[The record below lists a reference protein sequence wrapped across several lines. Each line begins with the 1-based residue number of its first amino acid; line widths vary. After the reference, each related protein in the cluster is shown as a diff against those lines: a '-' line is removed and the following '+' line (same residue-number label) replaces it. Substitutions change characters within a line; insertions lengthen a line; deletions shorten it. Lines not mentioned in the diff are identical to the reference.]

1 MAQKNRNYYTSENL
15 NASNQKIR
23 SNLYNDVKQHS
34 NQENH
39 IQSKHSRK
47 PERRLSFKNL
57 MLSALV
63 MFCVTIVSFTLNIK
77 ASPNENFLAL
87 GISGWEPISNVEAE
101 EVKEVKEVKSTSVKN
116 KKRLA
121 KANEEKSKELAS
133 SSFSVEK
140 KENVSKEKEE
150 NANQPAEVMP
160 TPTAPVS
167 TPTPAP
173 APKLSA
179 SEYEVQLLAKLIYRE
194 MHGYYEEPSWYG
206 LTKTQGL
213 RAAIITGCVVRNRRD
228 NQSTKWSNITEVLAA
243 RNQYGAGGQSS
254 ISAIEAQP
262 LSQDFYNIAYA
273 ILCYNEQ
280 SLAQSLVGNE
290 PDYNKQDFQIPAN
303 VFYQSQYSS
312 LGSSHYA
319 AIGNQV
325 YDYK

>member
-47 PERRLSFKNL
+47 PKRRLSFKNL

-87 GISGWEPISNVEAE
+87 GISGWEPIPNVEAE

-133 SSFSVEK
+133 SSF
-140 KENVSKEKEE
+140 
-150 NANQPAEVMP
+150 
-160 TPTAPVS
+160 
-167 TPTPAP
+167 
-173 APKLSA
+173 
-179 SEYEVQLLAKLIYRE
+179 
-194 MHGYYEEPSWYG
+194 
-206 LTKTQGL
+206 
-213 RAAIITGCVVRNRRD
+213 
-228 NQSTKWSNITEVLAA
+228 
-243 RNQYGAGGQSS
+243 
-254 ISAIEAQP
+254 
-262 LSQDFYNIAYA
+262 
-273 ILCYNEQ
+273 
-280 SLAQSLVGNE
+280 
-290 PDYNKQDFQIPAN
+290 
-303 VFYQSQYSS
+303 
-312 LGSSHYA
+312 
-319 AIGNQV
+319 
-325 YDYK
+325 